1 MGKPKE
7 KPKVVLP
14 KAADVEMAKPF
25 VAKLSKAKARLA
37 KVVEKLGAD
46 AKASDPKRRAA
57 RKMVKRAQRRLRE
70 TIKYAASRPKK
81 EAPAVAAPAADAAP
95 AEVPAS

>member
-25 VAKLSKAKARLA
+25 VAKLGKAKARLA
-37 KVVEKLGAD
+37 KVREKLGAD
-46 AKASDPKRRAA
+46 AKKSDPKHRAA
-57 RKMVKRAQRRLRE
+57 RKQVKRAQRRLRE

-81 EAPAVAAPAADAAP
+81 AAPAAPAAAEAP
-95 AEVPAS
+95 AEAPAS

>member
-25 VAKLSKAKARLA
+25 VEKLTRAKARFG
-37 KVVEKLGAD
+37 KVREKLGAD
-46 AKASDPKRRAA
+46 AKPSDPKYRAA
-57 RKMVKRAQRRLRE
+57 RKRVKRAQRKLRE
-70 TIKYAASRPKK
+70 TIRYAASRPKK
-81 EAPAVAAPAADAAP
+81 AAPASPEAPAAAPA
-95 AEVPAS
+95 S